1 MHYQGGKSRIA
12 KAIAGKS
19 QNASNSPTTK
29 ATAKIIEREERL
41 YWHQGSDAVA
51 GSSPPT

>member
-1 MHYQGGKSRIA
+1 VWRKQH
-12 KAIAGKS
+12 KS

-41 YWHQGSDAVA
+41 YWHREA
-51 GSSPPT
+51 GAMER